1 MRTYSECHAL
11 DLRDEICWSNR
22 VHGLKGLL
30 NRDINNDFFTL
41 SKVLRLTDALSRDAK
56 LKLLTNGS

>member
-1 MRTYSECHAL
+1 MRAYSECHAL
-11 DLRDEICWSNR
+11 DLSDEICRSYR

-30 NRDINNDFFTL
+30 NRDIDYDLFTL
-41 SKVLRLTDALSRDAK
+41 SKVLRLTNALSRDAK

>member
-1 MRTYSECHAL
+1 MIAYSECHAL
-11 DLRDEICWSNR
+11 NLRDEICRSNR

-30 NRDINNDFFTL
+30 NRDINDDLFAL
-41 SKVLRLTDALSRDAK
+41 SKVLWLTNALSRDTK